1 LLDDDLL
8 APDSPMCAM
17 ANRIFLE
24 ITERAAIHDGIEM
37 RDRVS
42 RLRRAGYRI
51 AVDDLGAGYA
61 GLTSFAALEPEIV
74 KLDMALTQNSDTSP
88 LKRKL
93 IRAICDVC
101 KDVGA
106 LVVAEGIETAAEK
119 ATVTALG
126 CDFLQGFFLAEPGR
140 AFPKVQVN

>member
-1 LLDDDLL
+1 
-8 APDSPMCAM
+8 
-17 ANRIFLE
+17 
-24 ITERAAIHDGIEM
+24 M
-37 RDRVS
+37 RNAGLGVS

-88 LKRKL
+88 LKQKL
-93 IRAICDVC
+93 IRAICNVC

-119 ATVTALG
+119 ETVTALG
-126 CDFLQGFFLAEPGR
+126 CDFIQGYFFAEPGK
-140 AFPKVQVN
+140 AFPKVRVN